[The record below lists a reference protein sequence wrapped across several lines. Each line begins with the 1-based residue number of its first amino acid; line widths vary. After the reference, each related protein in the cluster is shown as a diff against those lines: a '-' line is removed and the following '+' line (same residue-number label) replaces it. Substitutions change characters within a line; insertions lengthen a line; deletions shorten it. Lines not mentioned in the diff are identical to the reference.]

1 MGDSILATII
11 LFAGNFAPKGF
22 AFCEGQTVSIVENY
36 ALFTLLGT
44 KYGGDGTSNFAL
56 PNFKAAE
63 ENLGGAR
70 YIIAMEGMFPTHV

>member
-1 MGDSILATII
+1 
-11 LFAGNFAPKGF
+11 
-22 AFCEGQTVSIVENY
+22 VSIVENY

-44 KYGGDGTSNFAL
+44 MYGGDGTSNFAL